1 MTNLWLDLRFALR
14 QLRKSP
20 GFALTSVLTLAF
32 GIGASSAIFS
42 IVEGV
47 LLRPLP
53 FADPGRLVVL
63 GDKLEGTDFGGPSAP
78 APEVITYS
86 RQTHAFSSIGG
97 YRQTA
102 YELSGIGEPAQI
114 NAARLGASVF
124 QILGVSPIM
133 GRVFTQQEDDARQQI
148 TVISYQTWRSRFH
161 GNPGVLG
168 TKVLL
173 DRKPY
178 EIIGVMPRNFEFP
191 LVPGQLNRSELWVPL
206 SLTPAELVNG
216 RGSWNFNM
224 VARLR
229 PGISPAQAQQ
239 DAEVVAQGIQKN
251 FPGAMKSLR
260 IHALVQRLDENTVG
274 EARPLIRTLFLAVAV
289 VLFIACANLAGLLL
303 VRVIRRRREIA
314 MRLAL
319 GARAATV
326 IRQSLIET
334 LTLSISGG
342 LIGLLF
348 AGAAVRMGVS
358 FLPESL
364 PRINDIALDWRV
376 IGFALLLAVITG
388 LLCGLVPAFS
398 AARTSV
404 NESLKEGG
412 RTGSSGGG
420 HARLRSILVTAELAV
435 ALVLL
440 TGAGLL
446 LRSFEKL
453 REVNLGV
460 KTDHRL
466 TAAYGLP
473 QQEYSTQASVDDFD
487 SMLLARLQQL
497 PGVQSV
503 GITSQLPAQ
512 GNISNTG
519 FVPEGYVPPKGKE
532 LTMGWPSQIL
542 GDYFAAAGIPLLRG
556 RTFTPADSPNSPL
569 VVIVNRTLAEHY
581 WPGQDPIGKRIHI
594 GIPETPLPWMTVIGE
609 VGDVKQSTAEDKT
622 MDQFYQP
629 MAQFKETLGSFAPPD
644 MLNGNNGVLVLHGQL
659 PPDQLANSVRAAVRS
674 IDPQLP
680 LTQVESFDRVVS
692 ETEAPR
698 RFNTVLISSFAGAA
712 VLLALLGIYSVIAF
726 SAAMRTQEMAIR
738 LALGSQ
744 RSSVVQLVLLSAAKL
759 GLIGCSIG
767 VIAAVFATRLMQS
780 LLFEVNPLDPAVIVF
795 AALCILVL
803 ALAASVVPAARAAS
817 VEPMRAL
824 RTE

>member
-1 MTNLWLDLRFALR
+1 MNNLWLDVRFALR

-20 GFALTSVLTLAF
+20 GFTLTAVLTLAF
-32 GIGASSAIFS
+32 GIGATTAIFS

-63 GDKLEGTDFGGPSAP
+63 GDKIDGTDFGGPSVP
-78 APEVITYS
+78 AWESQTYA
-86 RQTHAFSSIGG
+86 RDTHAFSSVGA
-97 YRQTA
+97 YRQTS
-102 YELSGIGEPAQI
+102 YELSGLGEPAQI
-114 NAARLGASVF
+114 SAARLGSGVF
-124 QILGVSPIM
+124 QTLGVSPII
-133 GRVFTQQEDDARQQI
+133 GRVYTQQEDDGRLQVAL
-148 TVISYQTWRSRFH
+148 ISYQTWRSRFH

-168 TKVLL
+168 TKILL

-178 EIIGVMPRNFEFP
+178 EIIGVMPRDFEFP

-206 SLTPAELVNG
+206 SLTQGELVNG

-224 VARLR
+224 VGRLK
-229 PGISPAQAQQ
+229 PGISPVQAQQ
-239 DAEVVAQGIQKN
+239 DAEVVAQEIQKH
-251 FPGAMKSLR
+251 FPGAMKTLR
-260 IHALVQRLDENTVG
+260 IHAVVQRLDENTVG
-274 EARPLIRTLFLAVAV
+274 QARPLVRTLFLAVAV

-303 VRVIRRRREIA
+303 VRVIRRKREIA

-342 LIGLLF
+342 VVGLLL
-348 AGAAVRMGVS
+348 AAVALRLGIS

-364 PRINDIALDWRV
+364 PRINSIALDWRV

-388 LLCGLVPAFS
+388 VLCGLIPATS

-412 RTGSSGGG
+412 RTGSAGGG
-420 HARLRSILVTAELAV
+420 HARLRSILVITELAV

-460 KTDHRL
+460 KTDHTL
-466 TAAYGLP
+466 TAVYSLP
-473 QQEYSTQASVDDFD
+473 HEQYSTQGSVDGFN
-487 SMLLARLQQL
+487 SMLLAKLQQL

-512 GNISNTG
+512 GDFSNTG
-519 FVPEGYVPPKGKE
+519 FVPEGYVPPKGQG
-532 LTMGWPSQIL
+532 LITGWPSQVL

-556 RTFTPADSPNSPL
+556 RTFTAADRAGSPL
-569 VVIVNRTLAEHY
+569 VIIVNRTLAEHY

-594 GIPETPLPWMTVIGE
+594 GIAETPLPWMTVVGE
-609 VGDVKQSTAEDKT
+609 VGDVKQNTAEDKT
-622 MDQFYQP
+622 SDQFYQP
-629 MAQFKETLGSFAPPD
+629 AAQFKETLGSFAPPD
-644 MLNGNNGVLVLHGQL
+644 MINAGGGVIVLRTQQ
-659 PPDQLANSVRAAVRS
+659 PPEELANSVRAIVRS

-698 RFNTVLISSFAGAA
+698 RFNTALISSFAAAA

-744 RSSVVQLVLLSAAKL
+744 RSSVVQLVLASAAKL
-759 GLIGCSIG
+759 GLIGCG
-767 VIAAVFATRLMQS
+767 LGAVAAVFATRLMRS
-780 LLFEVNPLDPAVIVF
+780 LLFEVNPLDPGVIVL
-795 AALCILVL
+795 AALCIFLL
-803 ALAASVVPAARAAS
+803 ALAASVIPAVRAAS
-817 VEPMRAL
+817 VEPMQAL